1 PSEISSGWGGQAQHV
16 NFGCS
21 SLGLLIGTLY
31 FSVVSQAAI
40 SGKIL
45 WRQAMQRWPW
55 ASVQVLL
62 LTIFGFFLL
71 LATILPFSC
80 FLSILLLSGL
90 GFERFSFFF
99 ILIFSGILL
108 WWLLPLFFSPHG
120 IFVNQRVMWTS
131 VRDSIRLTRQTI
143 PTTGL
148 LVLVFVVISVGLD
161 LLWKVPP
168 ETSWLAMIG
177 VIGHAFVATSLLAT
191 SFIYYHDA
199 DQWVHE
205 VNQQAKLSSS

>member
-1 PSEISSGWGGQAQHV
+1 
-16 NFGCS
+16 
-21 SLGLLIGTLY
+21 
-31 FSVVSQAAI
+31 
-40 SGKIL
+40 
-45 WRQAMQRWPW
+45 
-55 ASVQVLL
+55 
-62 LTIFGFFLL
+62 
-71 LATILPFSC
+71 
-80 FLSILLLSGL
+80 
-90 GFERFSFFF
+90 
-99 ILIFSGILL
+99 
-108 WWLLPLFFSPHG
+108 
-120 IFVNQRVMWTS
+120 
-131 VRDSIRLTRQTI
+131 
-143 PTTGL
+143 L